1 MQPSSTRAT
10 SFTSTCAPVSGFVRT
25 TMFSNSSFVLRRPF
39 TFSLKLRYLFAYSP
53 PTVPAAAWMFWLS
66 IALLISA
73 MEMLRPASLIGS
85 SQMRIA
91 YVRPPVSTSATPSMR
106 AMPSATCFSTKFE
119 RSMRSISRPSVMNM
133 YMTMRSSG
141 LLRTTMPFCVTSL
154 GSFGSARFTAFCTF
168 TRAMLEGVPG
178 RKIT

>member
-1 MQPSSTRAT
+1 
-10 SFTSTCAPVSGFVRT
+10 
-25 TMFSNSSFVLRRPF
+25 
-39 TFSLKLRYLFAYSP
+39 
-53 PTVPAAAWMFWLS
+53 
-66 IALLISA
+66 
-73 MEMLRPASLIGS
+73 
-85 SQMRIA
+85 
-91 YVRPPVSTSATPSMR
+91 MR